1 MIIMYTLM
9 LEIDFPNPNL
19 TMFKVIITALKTNDW
34 DKLYDIITTNTSI
47 TLYSQLITKYN
58 KPRDEKFYD
67 YIQKLDD
74 YNIQLIIKKH
84 ESNLN
89 QEEIL
94 KDYVNYYAKTLNIN
108 KFQNTVTELLKI
120 DNNNNLLFD
129 IELCSF
135 RIKII
140 LGNFKK
146 AEESINNAQKYLV
159 FVDWNRKN
167 KFKVYLGLFNL
178 IQGNFNEAANCF
190 YDCLTSFEAIELL
203 DFEDIIKY
211 LVFSGLFSY
220 NRNELKKKIIN
231 NHEVVKFKKFISL
244 PEAFYNCDYQ
254 NLFNKLLEFYSI
266 IQEDI
271 FIGKYANVFINE
283 MIVRGYKQFL
293 LSYQSVH
300 LTHMAEMFGIRTS
313 FLEEDLRNYI
323 ISKKLNCEIDKIDK
337 LITVKKNELKN
348 KCDKEFDISNL
359 ILQKIRKQINK

>member
-1 MIIMYTLM
+1 M
-9 LEIDFPNPNL
+9 LEVDFPNPNL
-19 TMFKVIITALKTNDW
+19 TMFKVIITALKANDW
-34 DKLYDIITTNTSI
+34 DKLYNIITTNTSI
-47 TLYSQLITKYN
+47 TLYNQLITKYN
-58 KPRDEKFYD
+58 KPKDEKLYS
-67 YIQKLDD
+67 YIQKLDED
-74 YNIQLIIKKH
+74 NIQLIMKKH

-94 KDYVNYYAKTLNIN
+94 KDYINYYAKTLNIN
-108 KFQNTVTELLKI
+108 KFKETVAELLKI

-135 RIKII
+135 RIEII
-140 LGNFKK
+140 LGNSKK
-146 AEESINNAQKYLV
+146 AQENINNVQKYLT

-167 KFKVYLGLFNL
+167 RFKVYLGLFNL
-178 IQGNFNEAANCF
+178 IQGNFNDAANYF
-190 YDCLTSFEAIELL
+190 YDCLTSFEATELL
-203 DFEDIIKY
+203 DFEDVIKY
-211 LVFSGLFSY
+211 LVFSSLFSY

-231 NHEVVKFKKFISL
+231 NHEVVKFKEFISL
-244 PEAFYNCDYQ
+244 PNIFHNCDYQ
-254 NLFNKLLEFYSI
+254 NLFNRLLEFYSI

-271 FIGKYANVFINE
+271 FIGKYANLFINE

-323 ISKKLNCEIDKIDK
+323 ISKKLNCEIDKVDK
-337 LITVKKNELKN
+337 LITVKKSELKN
-348 KCDKEFDISNL
+348 KYDKEFDISNL